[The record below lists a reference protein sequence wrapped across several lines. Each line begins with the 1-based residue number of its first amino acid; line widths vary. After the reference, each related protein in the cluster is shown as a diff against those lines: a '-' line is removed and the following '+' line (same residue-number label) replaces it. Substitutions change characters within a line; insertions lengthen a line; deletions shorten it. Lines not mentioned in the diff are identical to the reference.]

1 MPLADVTTTLGST
14 ATFIACVAGV
24 PKPQVEWYQGDKV
37 LAKGKRRLL
46 EEEFTNEG
54 TIYKMTVRDI
64 VMKDFGDIILKAT
77 NMVGESVSP
86 CIFQIIQIKPTI
98 IADFPKMQECKEGAE
113 FILTAKIDGS
123 PPPTAVWL
131 LEGEEIKADGERVI
145 ITQEEAD
152 DGSGVICTLK
162 ITKTSDEDNGKY
174 TLLVKNTAGETKLD
188 VMGKPKAPKVISEID
203 PKNVTIPGK
212 KDLRLKA
219 KISGFPAP
227 TISWLRDG
235 NEIKV
240 RKGVLISQ
248 DASGGA
254 TLVVEKCTM
263 SDAGVY
269 TAKGTNDVGEVET
282 SCTVTVTQAMEEP
295 KFTSLLRS
303 AKAVEGSPIKLEG
316 KMVGHPQPEIKW
328 MYNDQ
333 EWEPDNDRIKQ
344 FVNPDGTFGLIFE
357 STDGNDKGAYV
368 AIAYNSEGTAR
379 SLANVAIKTRL
390 KEGVDKSEPSF
401 ARPLGDISVDEG
413 QKLRITTPIKGNPI
427 PTFSWCKEGKPIE
440 NDRANVFS

>member
-1 MPLADVTTTLGST
+1 MEATYTLTIKDATLEDAGTYELSCTNRVGHTESRASLAIITEEPSFPKPLADITTTLGST
-14 ATFIACVAGV
+14 STFVACV
-24 PKPQVEWYQGDKV
+24 PKPAVTWYQGDKE
-37 LAKGKRRLL
+37 LAKGKRRLF
-46 EEEFTNEG
+46 EEETTQEG

-86 CIFQIIQIKPTI
+86 CIFQIVQIKPTI

-113 FILTAKIDGS
+113 FVLTAKIDGS

-152 DGSGVICTLK
+152 DGTGVICTLK

-174 TLLVKNTAGETKLD
+174 TLLVKNTAGETKLDTMLD

-269 TAKGTNDVGEVET
+269 TAKGVNDVGECET
-282 SCTVTVTQAMEEP
+282 SCTVSVTQAMEEP

-316 KMVGHPQPEIKW
+316 KMVGHPMPEIKW

-333 EWEPDNDRIKQ
+333 EWEPTGDRIKQ

-357 STDGNDKGAYV
+357 STVGEDKGAYV

-379 SLANVAIKTRL
+379 SLANIAIKTRL
-390 KEGVDKSEPSF
+390 KEGVE
-401 ARPLGDISVDEG
+401 V
-413 QKLRITTPIKGNPI
+413 
-427 PTFSWCKEGKPIE
+427 
-440 NDRANVFS
+440 